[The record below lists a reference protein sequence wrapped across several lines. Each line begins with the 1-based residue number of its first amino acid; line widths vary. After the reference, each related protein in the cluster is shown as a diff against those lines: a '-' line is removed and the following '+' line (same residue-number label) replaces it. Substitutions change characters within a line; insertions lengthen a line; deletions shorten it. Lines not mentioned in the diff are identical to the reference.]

1 MSNAPFNRYAG
12 LIILQATMSNPN
24 GDPDMESEPRMRD
37 LDGLG
42 IISPPS
48 VKRKYRDLVDESVV
62 IDEARSVLN
71 LDQSNNEFNILEKRG
86 RDRSEITALSTEEFK
101 QQYWDAR
108 LFGNT
113 FLESIKKIEDKA
125 AKKKAED
132 RRDNGELEHLI
143 NTGVLQL
150 GVGLSVAP
158 IQIERMTFT
167 NKSGVEAGKDRGMAP
182 LAFRVVTHGI
192 YCIPFYINPS
202 VAIKT
207 GATQE
212 DVDLFQF
219 ITPHIYAHTTS
230 AIRPNIDIIHAWCAE
245 HKSPLGSCP
254 EHLLMSALKPK
265 LKEGVTNPSS
275 LEDYIIPTLDDLG
288 DLQQRFES
296 IEDLTLKQWN

>member
-12 LIILQATMSNPN
+12 LIIIQATMSNPN
-24 GDPDMESEPRMRD
+24 GDPDMESEPRMRE

-42 IISPPS
+42 LISPPS
-48 VKRKYRDLVDESVV
+48 VKRKYRELIDESMVMR
-62 IDEARSVLN
+62 EARN
-71 LDQSNNEFNILEKRG
+71 LFKLDKSDNDFQILEKRG
-86 RDRSEITALSTEEFK
+86 RDRSKILALDTKDFK
-101 QQYWDAR
+101 QRYWDAR

-113 FLESIKKIEDKA
+113 FLEKIDDKDEKQKKRKA
-125 AKKKAED
+125 D
-132 RRDNGELEHLI
+132 GELEHFT

-167 NKSGVEAGKDRGMAP
+167 NKSGVESGKDRGMAP

-202 VAIKT
+202 VALKT

-219 ITPHIYAHTTS
+219 VTPHIYAHTTS
-230 AIRPNIDIIHAWCAE
+230 AIRPNIDILHAWCAE

-254 EHLLMSALKPK
+254 EHLLMSALKPR
-265 LKEGVTNPSS
+265 LKEGVSNPTS
-275 LEDYIIPTLDDLG
+275 LDDYIIPNLDSLG
-288 DLQQRFES
+288 DLAERFNK
-296 IEDLTLKQWN
+296 IEDLTLKSWN